1 MRQLKID
8 TNLLSDLKPDD
19 FITVLNLLKILQ
31 QSGSK
36 YQWSPYPG
44 LNRRPLPYQGSALPL
59 SYMGINIFRRNLI
72 VAFSLIQ
79 QQRSEIAFNI
89 KKWSG

>member
-1 MRQLKID
+1 
-8 TNLLSDLKPDD
+8 
-19 FITVLNLLKILQ
+19 
-31 QSGSK
+31 
-36 YQWSPYPG
+36 
-44 LNRRPLPYQGSALPL
+44 
-59 SYMGINIFRRNLI
+59 MGINIFRRNLI